1 MSLANNKITAPV
13 SVDDVADCL
22 GMNRS
27 STLADLCK
35 SSKINVWAKYKPTV
49 YPSPFPDDWYK
60 AKDGNYGINITVE
73 NGKSNWKDLV
83 AEYSKTNNGYATL
96 YNKPTGGATAPYRL
110 GDFRGYFHNAN
121 PEVKDY
127 LSTNV
132 FIRESDTNQILTEFN
147 PITADGGQISYFDFA
162 AFKDKYFGYIITDKS
177 KSTLMFITTASSVGT
192 FTVPLPKNALQVGDY
207 LAFPMFCSVNYSSN
221 HTLQQMTCY
230 AIPNLAGGKQLSII
244 SQSQAVAN
252 NFAQITA
259 REQLGRIIV
268 TLKLKDN
275 ANQVNNVTVYCVYQT
290 DPSAGQSMVTGE
302 YYYSIG
308 TMNAGETK
316 TATFRNLTSGKSY
329 KIYVIANGVWVAKGL
344 FPFISNIDPDL
355 Q

>member
-1 MSLANNKITAPV
+1 MALANGKITAPV
-13 SVDDVADCL
+13 SVDDVKSVL
-22 GMNRS
+22 GES
-27 STLADLCK
+27 SNDLAALCK

-49 YPSPFPDDWYK
+49 FPSPFPDDWYK

-83 AEYSKTNNGYATL
+83 AEYSKANNGYTTL
-96 YNKPTGGATAPYRL
+96 YNKPTGGASAPFRL

-127 LSTNV
+127 LSTSV
-132 FIRESDTNQILTEFN
+132 FIRESDTNQILTLFN
-147 PITADGGQISYFDFA
+147 PVSVDGLQISYFDFA
-162 AFKDKYFGYIITDKS
+162 AFRDKYFGYIITDKS

-207 LAFPMFCSVNYSSN
+207 IVFPMFCSFNYSSI
-221 HTLQQMTCY
+221 HTLHQMTCY

-244 SQSQAVAN
+244 SQSETVAS

-259 REQLGRIIV
+259 RELFGRIIV
-268 TLKLKDN
+268 TLKMKEN
-275 ANQVNNVTVYCVYQT
+275 ANTVKDVAVFCVYQT
-290 DPSAGQSMVTGE
+290 DPTKGQSMVVGE
-302 YYYSIG
+302 YMNTIG
-308 TMNAGETK
+308 TMKAGETK
-316 TATFRNLTSGKSY
+316 TATFTNLTSGKSY

-344 FPFISNIDPDL
+344 FPFVSSINPDL